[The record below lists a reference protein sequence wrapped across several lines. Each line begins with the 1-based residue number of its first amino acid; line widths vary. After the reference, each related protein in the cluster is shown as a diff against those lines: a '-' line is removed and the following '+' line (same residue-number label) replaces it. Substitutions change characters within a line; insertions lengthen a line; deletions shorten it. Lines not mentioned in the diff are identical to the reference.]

1 MVYESGD
8 VVFLP
13 FPYRDQLAESVRP
26 AVVISRTNFNQRGDL
41 IVAAVTT
48 HTPRWP
54 TDVALLDWKAA
65 NLIKPSTVRMLI
77 ATVAEARIVHHAGRL
92 TDRDWDLVRQQLV
105 NAIEF
110 TEHE

>member
-1 MVYESGD
+1 MAYEPGD

-26 AVVISRTNFNQRGDL
+26 AVIISRSDFNQRGDV

-48 HTPRWP
+48 HPPRLP

-65 NLIKPSTVRMLI
+65 KLVKASTVRMLI
-77 ATVAEARIVHHAGRL
+77 ATVADTRIVHHVGRL
-92 TDRDWDLVRQQLV
+92 TDRDWAAVQQQLANV
-105 NAIEF
+105 IEA
-110 TEHE
+110 T